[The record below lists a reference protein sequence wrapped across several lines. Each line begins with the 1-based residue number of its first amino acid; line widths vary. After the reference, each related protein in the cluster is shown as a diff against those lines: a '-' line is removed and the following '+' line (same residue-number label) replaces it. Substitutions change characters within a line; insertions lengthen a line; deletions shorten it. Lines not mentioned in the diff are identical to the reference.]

1 VKRSLLGLLALV
13 AIVAAGC
20 GSLQPYA
27 AIVNSHRIPQHDVD
41 NELKA
46 IRGNARYLDAI
57 DPTRKQIL
65 GSGTNTFNADFTA
78 QILTRR
84 IYYELVHDEI
94 QRKHLSVSAKDV
106 SAAKQAAISQ
116 FNGADVYNAF
126 PASYRSTLERR
137 TAEVAVLGRSF
148 TSTPADD
155 AAQRAYFAAHQ
166 ADFEQAC
173 ASHILVDSKDKADA
187 IEARLAKG
195 EDFAAIAKTESSDT
209 GSAQKGGDI
218 GCFPRT
224 AQLVPEFLAAA
235 FAQPVGKP
243 GPPVQTQFG
252 FHVIL
257 VTSRT
262 VPRFDDVKDQVAQAM
277 NNGNEQKL
285 TDWLKGALDKAKVT
299 VNPKFGRFDKNQA
312 TPGVVPPQAPPSQT
326 PSTAPTGLPGASG
339 SQGGAGSSG
348 SQAPPDAG
356 SSGSPTPGG

>member
-1 VKRSLLGLLALV
+1 VRRLFLGLLALV

-57 DPTRKQIL
+57 DPSRKQIL
-65 GSGTNTFNADFTA
+65 GSGTDTFNADFTA

-94 QRKHLSVSAKDV
+94 ARRHLKVTTKDI
-106 SAAKQAAISQ
+106 SDAHQAVISQ
-116 FNGADVYNAF
+116 FNGPDVFNAF
-126 PASYRSTLERR
+126 PASYRHTLEVR
-137 TAEVAVLGRSF
+137 TAEVGVLGRSF
-148 TSTPADD
+148 SSSVADD
-155 AAQRAYFAAHQ
+155 TKAREYFAAHSDQ
-166 ADFEQAC
+166 FEQAC
-173 ASHILVDSKDKADA
+173 ASHILVDSKEKADA

-195 EDFAAIAKTESSDT
+195 EDFAAVAKAESSDT
-209 GSAQKGGDI
+209 GSAQKGGAI

-224 AQLVPEFLAAA
+224 AQLVPEFLQAA
-235 FAQPVGKP
+235 FSQPVGKV

-257 VTSRT
+257 VTSRS
-262 VPRFDDVKDQVAQAM
+262 VPTFEEAKDQVNQAI
-277 NNGNEQKL
+277 NSGSEQKL
-285 TDWLKGALDKAKVT
+285 TDWLKGALDKAKVK

-326 PSTAPTGLPGASG
+326 PTSVPTGIPGAPGAPG
-339 SQGGAGSSG
+339 SQ
-348 SQAPPDAG
+348 
-356 SSGSPTPGG
+356 TPGG

>member
-1 VKRSLLGLLALV
+1 MKRLFLGFLALV
-13 AIVAAGC
+13 AIIAAGC

-46 IRGNARYLDAI
+46 IRGNAKYLDAI
-57 DPTRKQIL
+57 DPSRRQIL

-84 IYYELVHDEI
+84 IYYELVHDEV
-94 QRKHLSVSAKDV
+94 QRKHLAVSAKDV
-106 SAAKQAAISQ
+106 SDAKQAVASQ
-116 FNGADVYNAF
+116 FNGADVFNAF
-126 PASYRSTLERR
+126 PTSYRNTLERR

-173 ASHILVDSKDKADA
+173 ASHILVDSKAKADA

-195 EDFAAIAKTESSDT
+195 EDFAAVAKTESSDT
-209 GSAQKGGDI
+209 GSAQKGGAI

-224 AQLVPEFLAAA
+224 AQLVPEFLQAA
-235 FAQPVGKP
+235 FAQPVGTP

-257 VTSRT
+257 VTSRK
-262 VPRFDDVKDQVAQAM
+262 VPTFEEVKDQVAQAM
-277 NNGNEQKL
+277 NSGSEQKL
-285 TDWLKGALDKAKVT
+285 TDWLKGALGKAKVK
-299 VNPKFGRFDKNQA
+299 VNPKFGHFDKNQA

-326 PSTAPTGLPGASG
+326 PTTIPAGIPGAPGAPSG
-339 SQGGAGSSG
+339 SQ
-348 SQAPPDAG
+348 
-356 SSGSPTPGG
+356 TPGG